1 MSNPLTD
8 LLNERDYLLADG
20 ATGTNMMAMGLPPGQ
35 AADLWNLH
43 SPEKV
48 TDLHKAFLKASAD
61 IILTNTFSSNQFR
74 LSLDHA
80 EHLTTDIN
88 VAAARLARSASQSAG
103 HPVIVAGSMGPTG
116 ELMEPHGTMSY
127 ESAVKAFTEQANA
140 LAEGG
145 VDVLWI
151 ETIFAFDELLAAVT
165 AAANTGLPVASTMT
179 FDTAGSTMMGKTP
192 EQASEFMRS
201 TLPPLIAYGAN
212 CGAGPSTLV
221 DTISRFSR
229 CAAEDDIIIAKG
241 NCGIPQSIDGKIVYS
256 GDDETM
262 WRYARLAR
270 DCGARIIGGCCGTT
284 PARLKTIAAALH
296 GYTPGDSPDIETI
309 EASLGPIQKSKKR
322 SKRQNA
328 RTST

>member
-1 MSNPLTD
+1 
-8 LLNERDYLLADG
+8 
-20 ATGTNMMAMGLPPGQ
+20 
-35 AADLWNLH
+35 
-43 SPEKV
+43 
-48 TDLHKAFLKASAD
+48 
-61 IILTNTFSSNQFR
+61 
-74 LSLDHA
+74 
-80 EHLTTDIN
+80 
-88 VAAARLARSASQSAG
+88 
-103 HPVIVAGSMGPTG
+103 
-116 ELMEPHGTMSY
+116 MEPHGTMNY

-192 EQASEFMRS
+192 EQASEFMHS

-229 CAAEDDIIIAKG
+229 CAAQDDIIIAKG

-296 GYTPGDSPDIETI
+296 GYTPGDSPDVETI